1 MEIYD
6 SSQLEKI
13 WLTTK
18 KKKALN
24 KLLRSLKD
32 DNKKAFLIDDVIFIK
47 IDLPNKIRNV
57 FEICY
62 DVLTDKRM
70 GRWEKLVAGV
80 SMCRVI
86 NPDSLRKASIANKT
100 FKQLDSLVA
109 TLFPSV
115 ASPDLVRFGSHEQ
128 YWKDFCFTISK
139 VGNPFNEVF
148 LFKEKTYNSIIED
161 FCDEQEAF
169 EVRKKIDP
177 NIPIWQQISKDTLE
191 FLYSENFYKRDE
203 QLFVHYLDDN
213 ADDHGFIRMPW
224 VVSIGLNYAF
234 IEVRQGT
241 WY

>member
-6 SSQLEKI
+6 SSQLEQI

-18 KKKALN
+18 KKKDLN
-24 KLLRSLKD
+24 KLLRSLKRD
-32 DNKKAFLIDDVIFIK
+32 SKKAFLIDDVIFIK
-47 IDLPNKIRNV
+47 IDLPNKIRKV

-62 DVLTDKRM
+62 DAITDKGM
-70 GRWEKLVAGV
+70 GSWEQRIAGV

-86 NPDSLRKASIANKT
+86 HPDSLRKASIANKT

-115 ASPDLVRFGSHEQ
+115 ASPDLVRYSLQE
-128 YWKDFCFTISK
+128 YTWNDFCFTKIQ

-148 LFKEKTYNSIIED
+148 LFEEETYNSIIED
-161 FCDEQEAF
+161 FCSEQEAI

-177 NIPIWQQISKDTLE
+177 YIPIWQQISKDALE
-191 FLYSENFYKRDE
+191 FLYSENFYRKDE

-213 ADDHGFIRMPW
+213 TDDRGFIRMPW
-224 VVSIGLNYAF
+224 VVSIG
-234 IEVRQGT
+234 
-241 WY
+241 